1 MERFDDGIS
10 SFWKAMTTTRA
21 EKVSERNRNVVNYK
35 PCYVSSFF
43 ESCQNANTIISGG
56 SSDIRDS
63 AMVAQAMKASGNGLP
78 VIVLH
83 EGNRH
88 LERLMRD
95 AFLGGGKYKEISSSS
110 PCFEPFYNLNVTE
123 LTNQIVEAAPV
134 EYDIKYNAR
143 YYLEGMNDFLRIRGK
158 RLSLDTW
165 AEYPPVTIFNA
176 VDDMQMQAEL
186 DESQAQQI
194 KSKLMAGQ
202 TESYKMDTFLASFK
216 QEMSAIMHVQG
227 STREIINIVSA
238 IRDRAVLCFDV
249 GAVTNRILINIVMYQ
264 LRLASMQGKRYHVII
279 DSIPME
285 SNKAYAD
292 YIRAMSD
299 NASKTIVSDDFYSM
313 TGGNN
318 SLFSSVA
325 GNMSTIIVMRHS
337 SADSALRWSEVFGQY
352 DRYEESYSTSRGG
365 MRRNPFSIFA
375 GPSYSKTVNVSR
387 NRDYIVKPEDIV
399 RMATGEAYIRTVDN
413 GSVAHVQ
420 LMQG

>member
-63 AMVAQAMKASGNGLP
+63 AMVEQAMKASGNGLP

-110 PCFEPFYNLNVTE
+110 PCFEPFYNLNVIE

-285 SNKAYAD
+285 SNKAY
-292 YIRAMSD
+292 
-299 NASKTIVSDDFYSM
+299 V
-313 TGGNN
+313 
-318 SLFSSVA
+318 LFC
-325 GNMSTIIVMRHS
+325 
-337 SADSALRWSEVFGQY
+337 
-352 DRYEESYSTSRGG
+352 
-365 MRRNPFSIFA
+365 
-375 GPSYSKTVNVSR
+375 
-387 NRDYIVKPEDIV
+387 
-399 RMATGEAYIRTVDN
+399 
-413 GSVAHVQ
+413 
-420 LMQG
+420 